1 MLAANGRGQV
11 RLPAGATVARPAGA
25 TVARPAGV
33 PGNNNA
39 NMARLL
45 VRPQLLLPPR
55 PPSWVPQVALFLPCN
70 RGLVQQREAEFG

>member
-11 RLPAGATVARPAGA
+11 RLPAGA

-45 VRPQLLLPPR
+45 VRPSTSLAPLR
-55 PPSWVPQVALFLPCN
+55 VPQVALFLPCN

>member
-11 RLPAGATVARPAGA
+11 RLPAGA

-45 VRPQLLLPPR
+45 VRPQILAPL
-55 PPSWVPQVALFLPCN
+55 SAGALFLLCN